1 MRNKKTIILEYLITF
16 LACALL
22 AFVIVAIRG
31 IFTVGDNKAIIQYL
45 VDAFFA
51 VGVICLGFG
60 LLVAVTNWGAF
71 EIIVYGF
78 MRFISLFKKDPT
90 DVKYPTFY
98 DYHVARAEKEKMS
111 FLYFILVGSFYV
123 IVSLILL
130 YVWYQQ

>member
-1 MRNKKTIILEYLITF
+1 M
-16 LACALL
+16 
-22 AFVIVAIRG
+22 
-31 IFTVGDNKAIIQYL
+31 
-45 VDAFFA
+45 DAFFA

-90 DVKYPTFY
+90 DVKY
-98 DYHVARAEKEKMS
+98 HVARAEKEKMS

-130 YVWYQQ
+130 YAWYQQ